1 MIHSHH
7 ILTNQVKLTSTPC
20 RSHWTARWT
29 RSDLQRAQNQ
39 SDVDDD
45 DDNVYDDYDDDDGDD
60 DDDDDDDDDV
70 GGNKKM

>member
-39 SDVDDD
+39 SD
-45 DDNVYDDYDDDDGDD
+45 

-70 GGNKKM
+70 DDDDDDDDDGDGVGGNKKM